1 MHNYT
6 NSQLI
11 QCATSIF
18 DKLNNCDNAYQK
30 YVSPIPF
37 LPPSF
42 ETTISIKILTFL
54 KKNLEN
60 NSFPD
65 IIFAPKVIN

>member
-42 ETTISIKILTFL
+42 ETNISKNFNIS
-54 KKNLEN
+54 KKN
-60 NSFPD
+60 FR
-65 IIFAPKVIN
+65 K